1 MDKDKPA
8 TMELTLNPVDQEKF
22 EIISKLNILKDGDSD
37 FKALP
42 DIKTLEKNDLF
53 KKADAYLKIQFESIL
68 QQSNIVYVST
78 KQSLDSE
85 EYKVYYINT
94 KNNDKEL
101 YEAKVELNPI
111 TQTFEVQNFTKIASN
126 QPEKSNLNIGSDIAY
141 GYEPLDSFSND
152 KNLQFVVDSAKKHFT
167 TLANAVIQ
175 SVEVLSLCNNRF
187 NYKIFFKNGL
197 LVEKYIIYYEQSF
210 QRVIFLAGK

>member
-8 TMELTLNPVDQEKF
+8 TVELTLNPVDQEKF

-37 FKALP
+37 FKTLP

-94 KNNDKEL
+94 KNNDK
-101 YEAKVELNPI
+101 
-111 TQTFEVQNFTKIASN
+111 
-126 QPEKSNLNIGSDIAY
+126 
-141 GYEPLDSFSND
+141 
-152 KNLQFVVDSAKKHFT
+152 
-167 TLANAVIQ
+167 
-175 SVEVLSLCNNRF
+175 
-187 NYKIFFKNGL
+187 
-197 LVEKYIIYYEQSF
+197 
-210 QRVIFLAGK
+210 

>member
-101 YEAKVELNPI
+101 YEAKVGLNPI

>member
-1 MDKDKPA
+1 
-8 TMELTLNPVDQEKF
+8 MELTLNPVDQEKF

>member
-22 EIISKLNILKDGDSD
+22 EIISKLNILKDGDSN

-101 YEAKVELNPI
+101 YEAKVGLNPI

>member
-22 EIISKLNILKDGDSD
+22 EIISKLNILKDGDSN